1 MFVLTL
7 RRELVPQISVVI
19 FVKKNILLVFFTKY
33 IHSKEANTV
42 FVKLEK
48 NVVLMPTVKF
58 TRKDQT

>member
-42 FVKLEK
+42 FFKLEK